1 MTNETN
7 TPNALPDKLS
17 ELIDVAIQD
26 AKKLDRDKYTPS
38 YIYYYMP
45 EEPYYD
51 NASCYVC
58 DAGAVM
64 VGTLLVDKNS
74 QADPSEFHV
83 STERKLDALDHARR
97 GAYSM
102 AVEQL
107 GFCLTI
113 RQAQALDKI
122 QRSPWME
129 YRTWE
134 DFDKH
139 LSHMKRVAGQLRAMG
154 Y

>member
-1 MTNETN
+1 MTNGTN

-45 EEPYYD
+45 D
-51 NASCYVC
+51 NRDDKRCYVC
-58 DAGAVM
+58 DAGSVM
-64 VGTLLVDKNS
+64 VGTLLVNTDM
-74 QADPSEFHV
+74 QVDPSEFDV
-83 STERKLDALDHARR
+83 STERKLEALDHARR